1 MRLKHVMKLVNQMD
15 LAFVNEIYSLNQV
28 EASRIDKLKTQK
40 LLVPEQTQ
48 QLERFC
54 QNVTNRQNVVGA
66 IPTEEAIKTY
76 LCDTECSSAWE
87 LVSIA
92 ICRIQTRGVVL
103 DGNIYVWRECR
114 NRAARFLDLGVSIIR
129 YLEPIKV
136 ELQEDAEDILLA
148 MRIKLS
154 AIKAFYPVYRFQ
166 SQFERENHDPINS
179 HLFATL
185 LEHFIEDD
193 PLPTKVAYA
202 YAESDSSVCDA
213 AIES

>member
-1 MRLKHVMKLVNQMD
+1 MD
-15 LAFVNEIYSLNQV
+15 LAIVNEIHFVNQV
-28 EASRIDKLKTQK
+28 EASRARK
-40 LLVPEQTQ
+40 LLAPEQMQ
-48 QLERFC
+48 QLERFS
-54 QNVTNRQNVVGA
+54 QNVTNRESVVA
-66 IPTEEAIKTY
+66 VIQTEEAIKTY
-76 LCDTECSSAWE
+76 LCDTECSSATE
-87 LVSIA
+87 LVNIA
-92 ICRIQTRGVVL
+92 ICRIQIR
-103 DGNIYVWRECR
+103 NNYVWKECR
-114 NRAARFLDLGVSIIR
+114 NRAEIFLDLGVSIIR

-148 MRIKLS
+148 MRMKLS
-154 AIKAFYPVYRFQ
+154 AIKAFYPVYLFQ
-166 SQFERENHDPINS
+166 SKFERENHDPISS